1 MTALPNPVFGEVQL
15 RKQIMIVNSFP
26 CCIPPVIHTADIYYI
41 SQAFRGFKIV
51 GYLQLIAG
59 EPQLQISTIKTKY
72 LAPSYFADITNFQK
86 RSNMLR
92 CWRYV
97 RI

>member
-26 CCIPPVIHTADIYYI
+26 CCILPVIHTVDIYYL

-51 GYLQLIAG
+51 GYLQRIKVFSG
-59 EPQLQISTIKTKY
+59 PKNVVISSKKY
-72 LAPSYFADITNFQK
+72 DIHK
-86 RSNMLR
+86 
-92 CWRYV
+92 WA
-97 RI
+97 